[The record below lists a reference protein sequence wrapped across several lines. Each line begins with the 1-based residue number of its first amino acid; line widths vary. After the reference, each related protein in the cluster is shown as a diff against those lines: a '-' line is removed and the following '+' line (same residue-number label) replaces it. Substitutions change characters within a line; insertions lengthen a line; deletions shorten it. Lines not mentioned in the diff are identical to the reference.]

1 MAPKLS
7 EDEIDDLVYFART
20 GESSD
25 FRSTIDALCSR
36 EGCALAAVLDAAVDA
51 DSGNGALHMAAANGH
66 TGRRSGLT
74 GRREM
79 REEARLTG
87 FADIIAHVV
96 ATVGPEKPELVALLN
111 KRNKAGNTALH
122 WAALNGHLEA
132 VKALVDG
139 GADPY
144 IQNNVG
150 HDAIYEAEVND
161 KKEAVEWMLKEG
173 DLDAYDEAVGA
184 EGEGGAEDG
193 EGEGQDEEVS
203 EEGLREQLDALAVGE
218 GKGKEKASS

>member
-1 MAPKLS
+1 
-7 EDEIDDLVYFART
+7 
-20 GESSD
+20 
-25 FRSTIDALCSR
+25 
-36 EGCALAAVLDAAVDA
+36 
-51 DSGNGALHMAAANGH
+51 
-66 TGRRSGLT
+66 
-74 GRREM
+74 
-79 REEARLTG
+79 
-87 FADIIAHVV
+87 V

-132 VKALVDG
+132 VKVLVDG

-184 EGEGGAEDG
+184 EGEGGAEEG
-193 EGEGQDEEVS
+193 EGEGPRRPGAPGPAQGEEVS

>member
-74 GRREM
+74 GRSKGV
-79 REEARLTG
+79 EE
-87 FADIIAHVV
+87 
-96 ATVGPEKPELVALLN
+96 P
-111 KRNKAGNTALH
+111 
-122 WAALNGHLEA
+122 
-132 VKALVDG
+132 
-139 GADPY
+139 
-144 IQNNVG
+144 
-150 HDAIYEAEVND
+150 
-161 KKEAVEWMLKEG
+161 
-173 DLDAYDEAVGA
+173 
-184 EGEGGAEDG
+184 
-193 EGEGQDEEVS
+193 S
-203 EEGLREQLDALAVGE
+203 
-218 GKGKEKASS
+218 